1 MAKKATKTKK
11 AVKAKKA
18 TKKGTAKEP
27 KKAKK
32 AAKRGVID
40 PFRGKRDGWPRP
52 SPKLENLP

>member
-18 TKKGTAKEP
+18 TKKGTA

-52 SPKLENLP
+52 

>member
-1 MAKKATKTKK
+1 VKQENIMVKKATKTKK

-18 TKKGTAKEP
+18 TKKTTA

-32 AAKRGVID
+32 AAEREVID

-52 SPKLENLP
+52 